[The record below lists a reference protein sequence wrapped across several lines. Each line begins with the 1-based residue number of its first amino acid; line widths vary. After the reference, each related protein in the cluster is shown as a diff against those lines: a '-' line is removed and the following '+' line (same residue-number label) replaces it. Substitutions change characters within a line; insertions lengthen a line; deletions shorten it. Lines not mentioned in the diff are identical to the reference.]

1 MKRLL
6 TYIRDYRVRA
16 VLAPLF
22 KCLEAC
28 FDLFVPLVISRMIDR
43 GIRSGNLGYV
53 FRMGGLLLALATI
66 GLLCSFTAQF
76 FAAKVAIHTGKGLR
90 NDLFRHINSLGYR
103 EIDTLGTS
111 TLITRM
117 TSDINAVESGVNMA
131 LRLFMRSPFIV
142 FGAMVMAFTISARA
156 GLIFTVTIVI
166 LFIVV
171 FGIILTTAPMY
182 RANQG
187 QLDRIM
193 KTTRENL
200 LGVRVVRAFNRQA
213 SEIDEFR
220 RENER
225 LTQMQVRVGRI
236 SALLNPVTYVI
247 INLAVVY
254 LIYRGGGFVY
264 EGAITQGGLVAL
276 VNYMSQI
283 LVELIKLANLIIQIT
298 RAMAS
303 MNRIDGIFALQPA
316 VSDAANASAYSVV
329 TAPSA
334 ATDAASAANASDH
347 HAVTASRDAV
357 GLSVSSDSAAAVAA
371 QRSGDQ
377 RSRVPEVEFRQA
389 AFAYTEGAEDA
400 LRDISFRA
408 MPGQTIGVIGGTGA
422 GKTTLINL
430 IPRFYDVTAGEVLVS
445 GQNVRDYALETLR
458 AKIGLVPQR
467 SVLFRGTLRSNMQW
481 GRPDAT
487 DDEIYA
493 ALKTAQAYDF
503 VEQKGEGLE
512 LQVEQEGRNFSGG
525 QKQRLA
531 IARALVRRPEILI
544 LDDSASAL
552 DFATDAALRKALKSD
567 TENMT
572 VFLISQRVSTVRNS
586 DQIIV
591 LDDGQVAGIG
601 THAELYRSCPVYHEI
616 CLSQLSQAEAE
627 RSDDTAQPTPAAG
640 GGRPAVDQAVGAEQS
655 VTVAGSGSRMAE
667 QREEAVQSA
676 STADGGRSAV
686 ERSDDVEKT
695 ALSEAQ
701 SEGKEVQ

>member
-28 FDLFVPLVISRMIDR
+28 FDLFVPLVISSMIDR

-53 FRMGGLLLALATI
+53 FRMGGLLLVLATI

-142 FGAMVMAFTISARA
+142 FGAMVMAFTISVRA
-156 GLIFTVTIVI
+156 GLIFAVTIVI

-213 SEIDEFR
+213 SEIEEFR

-225 LTQMQVRVGRI
+225 LTAMQVGVGRI

-316 VSDAANASAYSVV
+316 VSDANVSAHSAVTTPSVVTGAASAANASAHSTV

-334 ATDAASAANASDH
+334 ATDVASAP
-347 HAVTASRDAV
+347 
-357 GLSVSSDSAAAVAA
+357 
-371 QRSGDQ
+371 RSGDQ
-377 RSRVPEVEFRQA
+377 RSCVPAVEFRQA

-430 IPRFYDVTAGEVLVS
+430 IPRFYDVTTGEVLVA
-445 GQNVRDYALETLR
+445 GQNVRDYALATLR

-552 DFATDAALRKALKSD
+552 DFATDAALRKAIKSD

-616 CLSQLSQAEAE
+616 CLSQLSK
-627 RSDDTAQPTPAAG
+627 
-640 GGRPAVDQAVGAEQS
+640 
-655 VTVAGSGSRMAE
+655 
-667 QREEAVQSA
+667 EE
-676 STADGGRSAV
+676 
-686 ERSDDVEKT
+686 
-695 ALSEAQ
+695 SE
-701 SEGKEVQ
+701 KEVQ

>member
-28 FDLFVPLVISRMIDR
+28 FDLFVPLVISSMIDR

-53 FRMGGLLLALATI
+53 FRMGGLLLVLATI

-142 FGAMVMAFTISARA
+142 FGAMVMAFTISVRA
-156 GLIFTVTIVI
+156 GLIFAVTIVI

-316 VSDAANASAYSVV
+316 VSDANVSARDAVTAPSAVTDAASAANVSAHSTV

-334 ATDAASAANASDH
+334 ATDAASA
-347 HAVTASRDAV
+347 
-357 GLSVSSDSAAAVAA
+357 

-377 RSRVPEVEFRQA
+377 RSCVPAVEFRQA

-430 IPRFYDVTAGEVLVS
+430 IPRFYDVTAGEVLVA

-481 GRPDAT
+481 GKPDAT

-552 DFATDAALRKALKSD
+552 DFATDAALRKAIKSD

-627 RSDDTAQPTPAAG
+627 RSEDTAQPTAA
-640 GGRPAVDQAVGAEQS
+640 
-655 VTVAGSGSRMAE
+655 AGSGRP
-667 QREEAVQSA
+667 
-676 STADGGRSAV
+676 AV
-686 ERSDDVEKT
+686 ERSDDAEKT
-695 ALSEAQ
+695 ALAEAQ
-701 SEGKEVQ
+701 NEGKEVQ

>member
-28 FDLFVPLVISRMIDR
+28 FDLFVPLVISSMIDR

-53 FRMGGLLLALATI
+53 FRMGGLLLALAVI

-225 LTQMQVRVGRI
+225 LTQMQVSVGRI

-298 RAMAS
+298 RARAS

-316 VSDAANASAYSVV
+316 VSDANVSA
-329 TAPSA
+329 
-334 ATDAASAANASDH
+334 
-347 HAVTASRDAV
+347 RDAV
-357 GLSVSSDSAAAVAA
+357 VAS
-371 QRSGDQ
+371 RSGDQ
-377 RSRVPEVEFRQA
+377 RSCVPAVEFRQA

-430 IPRFYDVTAGEVLVS
+430 IPRFYDATAGEVLVS

-481 GRPDAT
+481 GKPDAT

-512 LQVEQEGRNFSGG
+512 LEVEQEGRNFSGG

-531 IARALVRRPEILI
+531 IARALVRHPEILI

-552 DFATDAALRKALKSD
+552 DFATDAALRKAIKSD

-627 RSDDTAQPTPAAG
+627 RSDD
-640 GGRPAVDQAVGAEQS
+640 
-655 VTVAGSGSRMAE
+655 
-667 QREEAVQSA
+667 
-676 STADGGRSAV
+676 
-686 ERSDDVEKT
+686 VEKT
-695 ALSEAQ
+695 ALAEAQ
-701 SEGKEVQ
+701 NEGKEVQ

>member
-16 VLAPLF
+16 ILAPLF

-28 FDLFVPLVISRMIDR
+28 FDLFVPLVISSMIDR

-53 FRMGGLLLALATI
+53 FRMGGLLLVLAAI

-90 NDLFRHINSLGYR
+90 NDLFKHINSLGYR

-156 GLIFTVTIVI
+156 GLIFAVTIVI

-220 RENER
+220 RENEK
-225 LTQMQVRVGRI
+225 LTAMQVSVGRI

-303 MNRIDGIFALQPA
+303 MNRIDGIFQLQPA
-316 VSDAANASAYSVV
+316 VSDANASDRDAV
-329 TAPSA
+329 TARPVT
-334 ATDAASAANASDH
+334 TDAASAANDSDH
-347 HAVTASRDAV
+347 HAVTAPSAT
-357 GLSVSSDSAAAVAA
+357 AAATVS
-371 QRSGDQ
+371 QCSGDQ
-377 RSRVPEVEFRQA
+377 DSRVPEVEFRQA

-430 IPRFYDVTAGEVLVS
+430 IPRFYDVTAGEVLVA
-445 GQNVRDYALETLR
+445 GKNVRDYALETLR
-458 AKIGLVPQR
+458 EKIGLVPQR
-467 SVLFRGTLRSNMQW
+467 SVLFRGNLRSNMQW

-487 DDEIYA
+487 DEEIYA

-512 LQVEQEGRNFSGG
+512 LKVEQEGRNFSGG

-552 DFATDAALRKALKSD
+552 DFATDAALRKAIKTD
-567 TENMT
+567 TGNMT
-572 VFLISQRVSTVRNS
+572 VFLISQRVSTVRNA
-586 DQIIV
+586 DQIVV

-601 THAELYRSCPVYHEI
+601 THAELYRNCPVYHEI

-627 RSDDTAQPTPAAG
+627 RSDEAAQTGSRTEAEPASAAAG
-640 GGRPAVDQAVGAEQS
+640 GCP
-655 VTVAGSGSRMAE
+655 
-667 QREEAVQSA
+667 
-676 STADGGRSAV
+676 TA
-686 ERSDDVEKT
+686 ERSDDVGQK
-695 ALSEAQ
+695 ALAEAQ
-701 SEGKEVQ
+701 TEGKEVQ

>member
-53 FRMGGLLLALATI
+53 FRMGGLLLVLATI

-90 NDLFRHINSLGYR
+90 NDLFRHINALGYR

-142 FGAMVMAFTISARA
+142 FGAMVMAFTISVRA
-156 GLIFTVTIVI
+156 GLIFAVTIVI

-200 LGVRVVRAFNRQA
+200 LGVRVVRAFNRQT

-264 EGAITQGGLVAL
+264 EGTITQGGLVAL

-316 VSDAANASAYSVV
+316 VSDANVSARDAVTAPSAAAGAASAANVSAHSTV

-334 ATDAASAANASDH
+334 ATDAAS
-347 HAVTASRDAV
+347 TP
-357 GLSVSSDSAAAVAA
+357 
-371 QRSGDQ
+371 RSGDQ
-377 RSRVPEVEFRQA
+377 RSCVPVVEFRQA

-430 IPRFYDVTAGEVLVS
+430 IPRFYDVTAGEVLVA

-481 GRPDAT
+481 GKPDAT

-552 DFATDAALRKALKSD
+552 DFATDAALRKAIKSD

-627 RSDDTAQPTPAAG
+627 RSEDTAQPTAA
-640 GGRPAVDQAVGAEQS
+640 
-655 VTVAGSGSRMAE
+655 AGSGRP
-667 QREEAVQSA
+667 
-676 STADGGRSAV
+676 AV
-686 ERSDDVEKT
+686 ERSDDAEKT
-695 ALSEAQ
+695 ALAEAQ
-701 SEGKEVQ
+701 NEGKEVQ

>member
-28 FDLFVPLVISRMIDR
+28 FDLFVPLVISSMIDR

-53 FRMGGLLLALATI
+53 FRMGGLLLALAAI

-90 NDLFRHINSLGYR
+90 NDLFRHINTLGYR

-156 GLIFTVTIVI
+156 GLIFAVTIVI
-166 LFIVV
+166 LFCVV

-316 VSDAANASAYSVV
+316 VSDANVSARDAV

-334 ATDAASAANASDH
+334 VTDAASARSTVVALQDAASP
-347 HAVTASRDAV
+347 
-357 GLSVSSDSAAAVAA
+357 SVSSDSAAAVAA
-371 QRSGDQ
+371 PRSGDQ
-377 RSRVPEVEFRQA
+377 RSCVPVVEFRQA

-552 DFATDAALRKALKSD
+552 DFATDAALRKAIKSD
-567 TENMT
+567 TGSMT

-627 RSDDTAQPTPAAG
+627 RSEDAAQPTAAAG
-640 GGRPAVDQAVGAEQS
+640 S
-655 VTVAGSGSRMAE
+655 
-667 QREEAVQSA
+667 
-676 STADGGRSAV
+676 GRSAV
-686 ERSDDVEKT
+686 ERSDDAEKT
-695 ALSEAQ
+695 ALAEAQ
-701 SEGKEVQ
+701 NEGKEVQ

>member
-28 FDLFVPLVISRMIDR
+28 FDLFVPLVISSMIDR

-53 FRMGGLLLALATI
+53 FRMGGLLLVLATI

-90 NDLFRHINSLGYR
+90 NDLFRHINALGYR

-142 FGAMVMAFTISARA
+142 FGAMVMAFTISVRA
-156 GLIFTVTIVI
+156 GLIFAVTIVI

-264 EGAITQGGLVAL
+264 EGTITQGGLVAL

-316 VSDAANASAYSVV
+316 VSDANASAHSAVTTPSAVTDAASAANVSAHSTV

-334 ATDAASAANASDH
+334 ATDAASA
-347 HAVTASRDAV
+347 
-357 GLSVSSDSAAAVAA
+357 

-377 RSRVPEVEFRQA
+377 RSCVPAVEFRQA

-430 IPRFYDVTAGEVLVS
+430 IPRFYDVTAGEVLVA

-552 DFATDAALRKALKSD
+552 DFATDAALRKAIKSD

-627 RSDDTAQPTPAAG
+627 RSDEAAQTGSRAAAEPASEAA
-640 GGRPAVDQAVGAEQS
+640 GGRPAA
-655 VTVAGSGSRMAE
+655 
-667 QREEAVQSA
+667 
-676 STADGGRSAV
+676 
-686 ERSDDVEKT
+686 ERSDDVGQK
-695 ALSEAQ
+695 ALAEAQ
-701 SEGKEVQ
+701 DEGKEVQ

>member
-53 FRMGGLLLALATI
+53 FRMGGLLLALAVI

-225 LTQMQVRVGRI
+225 LTQMQVSVGRI

-298 RAMAS
+298 RARAS

-316 VSDAANASAYSVV
+316 VSDANVSARDAV
-329 TAPSA
+329 TASSA
-334 ATDAASAANASDH
+334 ATDAASAHD
-347 HAVTASRDAV
+347 AVTAPSAATS
-357 GLSVSSDSAAAVAA
+357 LSSSASAAATVS
-371 QRSGDQ
+371 QRSDDQ
-377 RSRVPEVEFRQA
+377 RSRVPAVEFRQA

-481 GRPDAT
+481 GKPDAT

-512 LQVEQEGRNFSGG
+512 LEVEQEGRNFSGG

-552 DFATDAALRKALKSD
+552 DFATDAALRKAIKSD

-627 RSDDTAQPTPAAG
+627 RSDD
-640 GGRPAVDQAVGAEQS
+640 
-655 VTVAGSGSRMAE
+655 
-667 QREEAVQSA
+667 
-676 STADGGRSAV
+676 
-686 ERSDDVEKT
+686 VEKT
-695 ALSEAQ
+695 ALAEAQ
-701 SEGKEVQ
+701 NEGKEVQ

>member
-53 FRMGGLLLALATI
+53 FRMGGLLLALAAI

-142 FGAMVMAFTISARA
+142 FGAMVMAFTISVRA
-156 GLIFTVTIVI
+156 GLIFAVTIVI

-225 LTQMQVRVGRI
+225 LTQMQVGVGRI

-264 EGAITQGGLVAL
+264 EGALTQGGLVAL

-316 VSDAANASAYSVV
+316 VSDANVSARDAVTAPSATTGAASGANASAHSTV
-329 TAPSA
+329 TASSA
-334 ATDAASAANASDH
+334 ATDAASAP
-347 HAVTASRDAV
+347 
-357 GLSVSSDSAAAVAA
+357 
-371 QRSGDQ
+371 RSGDQ
-377 RSRVPEVEFRQA
+377 RSCVPAVEFRQA

-430 IPRFYDVTAGEVLVS
+430 IPRFYDVTAGEVRVA

-458 AKIGLVPQR
+458 EKIGLVPQR

-481 GRPDAT
+481 GKPDAT

-512 LQVEQEGRNFSGG
+512 LEVEQEGRNFSGG

-552 DFATDAALRKALKSD
+552 DFATDAALRKAIKSD

-627 RSDDTAQPTPAAG
+627 RSEDTARNGSRT
-640 GGRPAVDQAVGAEQS
+640 AEQS
-655 VTVAGSGSRMAE
+655 VSVAGSGSRVAT
-667 QREEAVQSA
+667 QP
-676 STADGGRSAV
+676 TAAAGGGRSAA
-686 ERSDDVEKT
+686 ERSDDAEKT
-695 ALSEAQ
+695 ALAEAQ
-701 SEGKEVQ
+701 NEGKEVQ

>member
-16 VLAPLF
+16 ILAPLF

-28 FDLFVPLVISRMIDR
+28 FDLFVPLVISSMIDR

-53 FRMGGLLLALATI
+53 FRMGGLLLVLAAI

-90 NDLFRHINSLGYR
+90 NDLFKHIHSLGYR

-156 GLIFTVTIVI
+156 GLIFAATIVI

-220 RENER
+220 RENEK
-225 LTQMQVRVGRI
+225 LTAMQVSVGRI

-303 MNRIDGIFALQPA
+303 MNRIDGIFELQPA
-316 VSDAANASAYSVV
+316 VSDANASARDAV
-329 TAPSA
+329 TARSA
-334 ATDAASAANASDH
+334 ATGAASTQTATGTSASSASAAA
-347 HAVTASRDAV
+347 T
-357 GLSVSSDSAAAVAA
+357 VS
-371 QRSGDQ
+371 QRSGNQD
-377 RSRVPEVEFRQA
+377 SRIPEVEFRQA

-408 MPGQTIGVIGGTGA
+408 MPGETIGVIGGTGA

-430 IPRFYDVTAGEVLVS
+430 IPRFYDVTAGEVLVA
-445 GQNVRDYALETLR
+445 GKNVRDYALETLR
-458 AKIGLVPQR
+458 EKIGLVPQR

-481 GRPDAT
+481 GKPDAT
-487 DDEIYA
+487 DAEIYA

-512 LQVEQEGRNFSGG
+512 LKVEQEGRNFSGG

-552 DFATDAALRKALKSD
+552 DFATDAALRKAIKTD

-572 VFLISQRVSTVRNS
+572 VFLISQRVSTVRNA
-586 DQIIV
+586 DQIVV

-601 THAELYRSCPVYHEI
+601 THAELYRNCSVYHEI
-616 CLSQLSQAEAE
+616 CLSQLSK
-627 RSDDTAQPTPAAG
+627 
-640 GGRPAVDQAVGAEQS
+640 
-655 VTVAGSGSRMAE
+655 
-667 QREEAVQSA
+667 EE
-676 STADGGRSAV
+676 
-686 ERSDDVEKT
+686 
-695 ALSEAQ
+695 SE
-701 SEGKEVQ
+701 KEVQ

>member
-53 FRMGGLLLALATI
+53 FRMGGLLLALAVI

-225 LTQMQVRVGRI
+225 LTQMQVSVGRI

-298 RAMAS
+298 RARAS

-316 VSDAANASAYSVV
+316 VSDANVSARDAV
-329 TAPSA
+329 TAP
-334 ATDAASAANASDH
+334 
-347 HAVTASRDAV
+347 
-357 GLSVSSDSAAAVAA
+357 
-371 QRSGDQ
+371 RSGDQ
-377 RSRVPEVEFRQA
+377 RSCVPAVEFRQA

-430 IPRFYDVTAGEVLVS
+430 IPRFYDATAGEVLVS

-481 GRPDAT
+481 GKPDAT

-512 LQVEQEGRNFSGG
+512 LEVEQEGRNFSGG

-552 DFATDAALRKALKSD
+552 DFATDAALRKAIKSD

-627 RSDDTAQPTPAAG
+627 RSDD
-640 GGRPAVDQAVGAEQS
+640 
-655 VTVAGSGSRMAE
+655 
-667 QREEAVQSA
+667 
-676 STADGGRSAV
+676 
-686 ERSDDVEKT
+686 VEKT
-695 ALSEAQ
+695 ALAEAQ
-701 SEGKEVQ
+701 NEGKEVQ

>member
-6 TYIRDYRVRA
+6 TYIRDYKVRA
-16 VLAPLF
+16 ILAPLF

-28 FDLFVPLVISRMIDR
+28 FDLFVPLVISSMIDR

-53 FRMGGLLLALATI
+53 FRMGGLLLALAAI

-90 NDLFRHINSLGYR
+90 NDLFKHINSLGYR

-156 GLIFTVTIVI
+156 GLIFAVTILI

-220 RENER
+220 RENEK
-225 LTQMQVRVGRI
+225 LTAMQVSVGRI

-264 EGAITQGGLVAL
+264 EGAITQGALVAL

-303 MNRIDGIFALQPA
+303 MNRIDGIFQLQPA
-316 VSDAANASAYSVV
+316 VSDANASAR
-329 TAPSA
+329 
-334 ATDAASAANASDH
+334 D
-347 HAVTASRDAV
+347 AVTARLDIPA
-357 GLSVSSDSAAAVAA
+357 
-371 QRSGDQ
+371 
-377 RSRVPEVEFRQA
+377 VEFRQA

-408 MPGQTIGVIGGTGA
+408 MPGETIGVIGGTGA

-430 IPRFYDVTAGEVLVS
+430 IPRFYDVTAGEVLVC
-445 GQNVRDYALETLR
+445 GRNVRDYALETLR
-458 AKIGLVPQR
+458 EKIGLVPQR
-467 SVLFRGTLRSNMQW
+467 SVLFRGNLRSNMQW
-481 GRPDAT
+481 GKPDAT
-487 DDEIYA
+487 DEEIYA

-512 LQVEQEGRNFSGG
+512 LRVEQEGRNFSGG

-552 DFATDAALRKALKSD
+552 DFATDAALRKAIKTD

-572 VFLISQRVSTVRNS
+572 VFLISQRVSTVRNA
-586 DQIIV
+586 DQIVV

-601 THAELYRSCPVYHEI
+601 THAELYRNCPVYHEI
-616 CLSQLSQAEAE
+616 CLSQLSK
-627 RSDDTAQPTPAAG
+627 
-640 GGRPAVDQAVGAEQS
+640 
-655 VTVAGSGSRMAE
+655 
-667 QREEAVQSA
+667 EE
-676 STADGGRSAV
+676 
-686 ERSDDVEKT
+686 
-695 ALSEAQ
+695 SE
-701 SEGKEVQ
+701 KEVQ

>member
-28 FDLFVPLVISRMIDR
+28 FDLFVPLVISSMIDR

-53 FRMGGLLLALATI
+53 FRMGGLLLVLAAI

-90 NDLFRHINSLGYR
+90 NDLFKHINSLGYR

-156 GLIFTVTIVI
+156 GLIFALTIVI

-220 RENER
+220 RENEK
-225 LTQMQVRVGRI
+225 LTAMQVSVGRI

-264 EGAITQGGLVAL
+264 EGAITQGALVAL

-303 MNRIDGIFALQPA
+303 MNRIDGIFALQSA
-316 VSDAANASAYSVV
+316 VSD
-329 TAPSA
+329 
-334 ATDAASAANASDH
+334 ANASDH
-347 HAVTASRDAV
+347 HAVTARPD
-357 GLSVSSDSAAAVAA
+357 
-371 QRSGDQ
+371 
-377 RSRVPEVEFRQA
+377 VPAVEFRQA
-389 AFAYTEGAEDA
+389 AFAYIEGAEDA

-408 MPGQTIGVIGGTGA
+408 MPGETIGVIGGTGA

-430 IPRFYDVTAGEVLVS
+430 IPRFYDVTAGEVLVA
-445 GQNVRDYALETLR
+445 GKNVRDYALETLR
-458 AKIGLVPQR
+458 EKIGLVPQR
-467 SVLFRGTLRSNMQW
+467 SVLFRGNLRSNMQW
-481 GRPDAT
+481 GKPDAT
-487 DDEIYA
+487 DEEIYA

-512 LQVEQEGRNFSGG
+512 LKVEQEGRNFSGG

-552 DFATDAALRKALKSD
+552 DFATDAALRKAIKTD
-567 TENMT
+567 TGNMT
-572 VFLISQRVSTVRNS
+572 VFLISQRVSTVRNA
-586 DQIIV
+586 DQIVV

-601 THAELYRSCPVYHEI
+601 THAELYRNCPVYHEI

-627 RSDDTAQPTPAAG
+627 RSDEAAQAGSRTETQPASEAAG
-640 GGRPAVDQAVGAEQS
+640 GRPNA
-655 VTVAGSGSRMAE
+655 
-667 QREEAVQSA
+667 
-676 STADGGRSAV
+676 
-686 ERSDDVEKT
+686 ERSDDVGQK
-695 ALSEAQ
+695 ALAEAQ
-701 SEGKEVQ
+701 NAGKEVQ

>member
-53 FRMGGLLLALATI
+53 FRMGGLLLALAVI

-213 SEIDEFR
+213 SEIDELR

-225 LTQMQVRVGRI
+225 LTQMQVSVGRI

-298 RAMAS
+298 RARAS

-316 VSDAANASAYSVV
+316 VSDANVSARDAV
-329 TAPSA
+329 TASSA
-334 ATDAASAANASDH
+334 ATDAASAAYASAHD
-347 HAVTASRDAV
+347 AVTAPSAATS
-357 GLSVSSDSAAAVAA
+357 LSSSASAAATVS
-371 QRSGDQ
+371 QRSDDQ
-377 RSRVPEVEFRQA
+377 RSRVPAVEFRQA

-430 IPRFYDVTAGEVLVS
+430 IPRFYDATAGEVLVS

-481 GRPDAT
+481 GKPDAT

-512 LQVEQEGRNFSGG
+512 LEVEQEGRNFSGG

-552 DFATDAALRKALKSD
+552 DFATDAALRKAIKSD

-627 RSDDTAQPTPAAG
+627 RSDD
-640 GGRPAVDQAVGAEQS
+640 
-655 VTVAGSGSRMAE
+655 
-667 QREEAVQSA
+667 
-676 STADGGRSAV
+676 
-686 ERSDDVEKT
+686 VEKT
-695 ALSEAQ
+695 ALAEAQ
-701 SEGKEVQ
+701 NEGKEVQ

>member
-28 FDLFVPLVISRMIDR
+28 FDLFVPLVISSMIDR

-53 FRMGGLLLALATI
+53 FRMGGLLLVLATI

-142 FGAMVMAFTISARA
+142 FGAMVMAFTISVRA
-156 GLIFTVTIVI
+156 GLIFAVTIVI

-264 EGAITQGGLVAL
+264 EGTITQGGLVAL

-316 VSDAANASAYSVV
+316 VSDANVSARDAV
-329 TAPSA
+329 TAPSV
-334 ATDAASAANASDH
+334 ATGA
-347 HAVTASRDAV
+347 
-357 GLSVSSDSAAAVAA
+357 SVSSHSAVAVAA

-377 RSRVPEVEFRQA
+377 RSCVPAVEFRQA

-408 MPGQTIGVIGGTGA
+408 MPGETIGVIGGTGA

-512 LQVEQEGRNFSGG
+512 LEVEQEGRNFSGG

-552 DFATDAALRKALKSD
+552 DFATDAALRKAIKSD
-567 TENMT
+567 TGNMT

-627 RSDDTAQPTPAAG
+627 RSDD
-640 GGRPAVDQAVGAEQS
+640 
-655 VTVAGSGSRMAE
+655 
-667 QREEAVQSA
+667 
-676 STADGGRSAV
+676 
-686 ERSDDVEKT
+686 VEKT
-695 ALSEAQ
+695 ALAEAQ
-701 SEGKEVQ
+701 NEGKEVQ

>member
-28 FDLFVPLVISRMIDR
+28 FDLFVPLVISSMIDR

-53 FRMGGLLLALATI
+53 FRMGGLLLALAAI

-90 NDLFRHINSLGYR
+90 NDLFRHINALGYR

-142 FGAMVMAFTISARA
+142 FGAMVMAFTISVRA
-156 GLIFTVTIVI
+156 GLIFAVTIVI
-166 LFIVV
+166 LFCVV

-193 KTTRENL
+193 KATRENL

-316 VSDAANASAYSVV
+316 VSDANVSARDAVTAPSAAAGAASAANVSAHSTV

-334 ATDAASAANASDH
+334 ATDAASA
-347 HAVTASRDAV
+347 
-357 GLSVSSDSAAAVAA
+357 

-377 RSRVPEVEFRQA
+377 RSCVPAVEFRQA

-430 IPRFYDVTAGEVLVS
+430 IPRFYDVTAGEVLVA
-445 GQNVRDYALETLR
+445 GQDVRDYALETLR

-487 DDEIYA
+487 DDEIFA

-512 LQVEQEGRNFSGG
+512 LEVEQEGRNFSGG

-552 DFATDAALRKALKSD
+552 DFATDAALRKAIKSD

-627 RSDDTAQPTPAAG
+627 RSDD
-640 GGRPAVDQAVGAEQS
+640 
-655 VTVAGSGSRMAE
+655 
-667 QREEAVQSA
+667 
-676 STADGGRSAV
+676 
-686 ERSDDVEKT
+686 VEKM
-695 ALSEAQ
+695 ALAEAQ
-701 SEGKEVQ
+701 NEGKEVQ

>member
-28 FDLFVPLVISRMIDR
+28 FDLFVPLVISSMIDR

-53 FRMGGLLLALATI
+53 FRMGGLLLVLAAI

-156 GLIFTVTIVI
+156 GLIFAVTIVI

-220 RENER
+220 RENEK
-225 LTQMQVRVGRI
+225 LTQMQVSVGRI

-264 EGAITQGGLVAL
+264 EGAITQGALVAL

-303 MNRIDGIFALQPA
+303 MNRIDSIFELQPA
-316 VSDAANASAYSVV
+316 VSDANASVRDAV
-329 TAPSA
+329 TARPVT
-334 ATDAASAANASDH
+334 TDAASAANDSDH
-347 HAVTASRDAV
+347 HAVTAPSATATAT
-357 GLSVSSDSAAAVAA
+357 VS

-377 RSRVPEVEFRQA
+377 DSRVPEVEFRQA

-408 MPGQTIGVIGGTGA
+408 MPGETIGVIGGTGA

-430 IPRFYDVTAGEVLVS
+430 IPRFYDVTAGEVLVC

-458 AKIGLVPQR
+458 EKIGLVPQR
-467 SVLFRGTLRSNMQW
+467 SVLFRGNLRSNMQW
-481 GRPDAT
+481 GKPDAT
-487 DDEIYA
+487 DEEIYA

-512 LQVEQEGRNFSGG
+512 LKVEQEGRNFSGG

-552 DFATDAALRKALKSD
+552 DFATDAALRKAIKTD
-567 TENMT
+567 TGNMT
-572 VFLISQRVSTVRNS
+572 VFLISQRVSTVRNA
-586 DQIIV
+586 DQIVV

-601 THAELYRSCPVYHEI
+601 THAELYRNCPVYHEI

-627 RSDDTAQPTPAAG
+627 RSDEAAQTGSRTEAEPASAA
-640 GGRPAVDQAVGAEQS
+640 GGRPAA
-655 VTVAGSGSRMAE
+655 
-667 QREEAVQSA
+667 
-676 STADGGRSAV
+676 
-686 ERSDDVEKT
+686 ERSDDVGQK
-695 ALSEAQ
+695 ALTEAQ
-701 SEGKEVQ
+701 NAGKEVQ

>member
-6 TYIRDYRVRA
+6 SYIRDYRIRA

-53 FRMGGLLLALATI
+53 FRMGGLLLALAAI

-142 FGAMVMAFTISARA
+142 FGAMVMAFTISVRA
-156 GLIFTVTIVI
+156 GLIFAVTIVI

-316 VSDAANASAYSVV
+316 VSDANVSAHSAVTAPSVASVANASAHHAVTAPSVATGAASAANASVHSTV

-334 ATDAASAANASDH
+334 ATGAAS
-347 HAVTASRDAV
+347 
-357 GLSVSSDSAAAVAA
+357 A

-377 RSRVPEVEFRQA
+377 RSCVPAVEFRQA

-445 GQNVRDYALETLR
+445 GQNVRDYVLETLR
-458 AKIGLVPQR
+458 EKIGLVPQR

-552 DFATDAALRKALKSD
+552 DFATDAALRKAIKSD
-567 TENMT
+567 TGNMT

-627 RSDDTAQPTPAAG
+627 RSEDTAQNDSRT
-640 GGRPAVDQAVGAEQS
+640 AEQS
-655 VTVAGSGSRMAE
+655 VTVAGSGSRVAA
-667 QREEAVQSA
+667 QP
-676 STADGGRSAV
+676 TAAAGSGHLAV
-686 ERSDDVEKT
+686 ERSDDAEKT
-695 ALSEAQ
+695 ALAEAQ
-701 SEGKEVQ
+701 NEGKEVQ

>member
-28 FDLFVPLVISRMIDR
+28 FDLFVPLVISSMIDR

-53 FRMGGLLLALATI
+53 FRMGGLLLVLAAI

-90 NDLFRHINSLGYR
+90 NDLFKHINSLGYR

-156 GLIFTVTIVI
+156 GLIFAVTIVI

-220 RENER
+220 RENEK
-225 LTQMQVRVGRI
+225 LTAMQVSVGRI

-264 EGAITQGGLVAL
+264 EGAITQGALVAL

-316 VSDAANASAYSVV
+316 VSDANASARDAV
-329 TAPSA
+329 TARSTTAGA
-334 ATDAASAANASDH
+334 ASTQNATGTSESSASAAA
-347 HAVTASRDAV
+347 T
-357 GLSVSSDSAAAVAA
+357 VS
-371 QRSGDQ
+371 QRSGNQD
-377 RSRVPEVEFRQA
+377 RRVPEVEFRQA

-408 MPGQTIGVIGGTGA
+408 MPGETIGVIGGTGA

-430 IPRFYDVTAGEVLVS
+430 IPRFYDVTAGEVLVL
-445 GQNVRDYALETLR
+445 GKNVRDYALETLR
-458 AKIGLVPQR
+458 EKIGLVPQR

-481 GRPDAT
+481 GKPDAT
-487 DDEIYA
+487 DEEIYA

-503 VEQKGEGLE
+503 VEQKGEGLD
-512 LQVEQEGRNFSGG
+512 LKVEQEGRNFSGG

-552 DFATDAALRKALKSD
+552 DFATDAALRKAIKTD

-572 VFLISQRVSTVRNS
+572 VFLISQRVSTVRNA
-586 DQIIV
+586 DQIVV

-601 THAELYRSCPVYHEI
+601 THAELYRNCPVYHEI

-627 RSDDTAQPTPAAG
+627 RSDEAAQTGSRTETQPASEAA
-640 GGRPAVDQAVGAEQS
+640 GGRPAA
-655 VTVAGSGSRMAE
+655 
-667 QREEAVQSA
+667 
-676 STADGGRSAV
+676 
-686 ERSDDVEKT
+686 ERSDDVGQK
-695 ALSEAQ
+695 ALAEAQ
-701 SEGKEVQ
+701 NAGKEAQ

>member
-28 FDLFVPLVISRMIDR
+28 FDLFVPLVISSMIDR

-53 FRMGGLLLALATI
+53 FRMGGLLLALAAI

-90 NDLFRHINSLGYR
+90 NDLFRHINTLGYR

-142 FGAMVMAFTISARA
+142 FGAMVMAFTISVRS
-156 GLIFTVTIVI
+156 GLIFAVTIVI
-166 LFIVV
+166 LFCVV

-298 RAMAS
+298 RARAS

-316 VSDAANASAYSVV
+316 VSDANVSARDAV
-329 TAPSA
+329 TASSA
-334 ATDAASAANASDH
+334 ATDTASAANASAH
-347 HAVTASRDAV
+347 SAVTASSAATS
-357 GLSVSSDSAAAVAA
+357 LSSSASAAATVS
-371 QRSGDQ
+371 QRSDDQ
-377 RSRVPEVEFRQA
+377 RSRVPAVEFRQA

-430 IPRFYDVTAGEVLVS
+430 IPRFYDATAGEVLVS

-481 GRPDAT
+481 GKPDAT

-512 LQVEQEGRNFSGG
+512 LEVEQEGRNFSGG

-552 DFATDAALRKALKSD
+552 DFATDAALRKAIKSN

-627 RSDDTAQPTPAAG
+627 RSDD
-640 GGRPAVDQAVGAEQS
+640 
-655 VTVAGSGSRMAE
+655 
-667 QREEAVQSA
+667 
-676 STADGGRSAV
+676 
-686 ERSDDVEKT
+686 VEKT
-695 ALSEAQ
+695 ALAEAQ
-701 SEGKEVQ
+701 NEGKEVQ

>member
-28 FDLFVPLVISRMIDR
+28 FDLFVPLVISSMIDR

-53 FRMGGLLLALATI
+53 FRMGGLLLALAAI

-90 NDLFRHINSLGYR
+90 NDLFRHINTLGYR

-142 FGAMVMAFTISARA
+142 FGAMVMAFTISVRA
-156 GLIFTVTIVI
+156 GLIFAVTIVI

-264 EGAITQGGLVAL
+264 EGTITQGGLVAL

-316 VSDAANASAYSVV
+316 VSDANVSARDSVTTPSAVTDAASAANVSAHSTV

-334 ATDAASAANASDH
+334 ATDAASAP
-347 HAVTASRDAV
+347 
-357 GLSVSSDSAAAVAA
+357 
-371 QRSGDQ
+371 RSGDQ
-377 RSRVPEVEFRQA
+377 RSCVPVVEFRQA

-430 IPRFYDVTAGEVLVS
+430 IPRFYDVTAGEVLVA

-481 GRPDAT
+481 GKPDAT

-552 DFATDAALRKALKSD
+552 DFATDAALRKAIKSD
-567 TENMT
+567 TGNMT

-627 RSDDTAQPTPAAG
+627 RSDE
-640 GGRPAVDQAVGAEQS
+640 AVQNGSRTAEQS
-655 VTVAGSGSRMAE
+655 VSVAGSGSRVAT
-667 QREEAVQSA
+667 QP
-676 STADGGRSAV
+676 TAAAGGGRSAV
-686 ERSDDVEKT
+686 ERSDDAEKT
-695 ALSEAQ
+695 ALAEAQ
-701 SEGKEVQ
+701 NEGKEVQ

>member
-28 FDLFVPLVISRMIDR
+28 FDLFVPLVISSMIDR

-53 FRMGGLLLALATI
+53 FRMGGLLLALAAI

-90 NDLFRHINSLGYR
+90 NDLFRHINALGYR

-156 GLIFTVTIVI
+156 GLIFAVTIVI

-220 RENER
+220 RENEK
-225 LTQMQVRVGRI
+225 LTAMQVSVGRI

-264 EGAITQGGLVAL
+264 ESTLTQGGLVAL

-316 VSDAANASAYSVV
+316 VSGANASARDAV

-334 ATDAASAANASDH
+334 
-347 HAVTASRDAV
+347 
-357 GLSVSSDSAAAVAA
+357 SAAATAL
-371 QRSGDQ
+371 QCSGDQ
-377 RSRVPEVEFRQA
+377 DSRVPEVEFRQA

-408 MPGQTIGVIGGTGA
+408 MPGETIGVIGGTGA

-430 IPRFYDVTAGEVLVS
+430 IPRFYDVTAGEVLVA
-445 GQNVRDYALETLR
+445 GKNVRDYALETLR
-458 AKIGLVPQR
+458 EKIGLVPQR

-481 GRPDAT
+481 GKPDAT
-487 DDEIYA
+487 DAEIYA
-493 ALKTAQAYDF
+493 ALKIAQAYDF

-512 LQVEQEGRNFSGG
+512 LEVEQEGRNFSGG

-552 DFATDAALRKALKSD
+552 DFATDAALRKAIKTD

-572 VFLISQRVSTVRNS
+572 VFIISQRVSTVRNA
-586 DQIIV
+586 DQIVV

-627 RSDDTAQPTPAAG
+627 RSDAAAQ
-640 GGRPAVDQAVGAEQS
+640 
-655 VTVAGSGSRMAE
+655 
-667 QREEAVQSA
+667 
-676 STADGGRSAV
+676 
-686 ERSDDVEKT
+686 T
-695 ALSEAQ
+695 ALADAQ
-701 SEGKEVQ
+701 NEGKEVQ

>member
-53 FRMGGLLLALATI
+53 FRMGGLLLALAVI

-225 LTQMQVRVGRI
+225 LTQMQVSVGRI

-298 RAMAS
+298 RARAS

-316 VSDAANASAYSVV
+316 VSDANVSARDAVTASSAATNTASAANASAHSAV

-334 ATDAASAANASDH
+334 ATSLSSSASAAA
-347 HAVTASRDAV
+347 T
-357 GLSVSSDSAAAVAA
+357 VS
-371 QRSGDQ
+371 QRSDDQ
-377 RSRVPEVEFRQA
+377 RSRVPAVEFRQA

-430 IPRFYDVTAGEVLVS
+430 IPRFYDATAGEVLVS

-481 GRPDAT
+481 GKPDAT

-512 LQVEQEGRNFSGG
+512 LEVEQEGRNFSGG

-627 RSDDTAQPTPAAG
+627 RSDD
-640 GGRPAVDQAVGAEQS
+640 
-655 VTVAGSGSRMAE
+655 
-667 QREEAVQSA
+667 
-676 STADGGRSAV
+676 
-686 ERSDDVEKT
+686 VEKT
-695 ALSEAQ
+695 ALAEAQ
-701 SEGKEVQ
+701 NEGKEVQ

>member
-28 FDLFVPLVISRMIDR
+28 FDLFVPLVISSMIDH

-76 FAAKVAIHTGKGLR
+76 FAAKVAIHTGRGLR
-90 NDLFRHINSLGYR
+90 NDLFRHINALGYR

-156 GLIFTVTIVI
+156 GLIFAVTILI

-225 LTQMQVRVGRI
+225 LTQMQVGVGRI

-264 EGAITQGGLVAL
+264 EGALTQGGLVAL

-303 MNRIDGIFALQPA
+303 MNRIDGIFELQPA
-316 VSDAANASAYSVV
+316 VSDANASDRHAA
-329 TAPSA
+329 TAPSTMA
-334 ATDAASAANASDH
+334 GAASAANASDRDAVTAPSTTAGAASVANASDR
-347 HAVTASRDAV
+347 HAVTAPSTMT
-357 GLSVSSDSAAAVAA
+357 VAA
-371 QRSGDQ
+371 SAQDAACTSASSASATATVSQHSGDQ

-400 LRDISFRA
+400 LRDISFCA
-408 MPGQTIGVIGGTGA
+408 MPGETIGVIGGTGA

-430 IPRFYDVTAGEVLVS
+430 IPRFYDVTAGEVFVS
-445 GQNVRDYALETLR
+445 GKNVRDYALETLR
-458 AKIGLVPQR
+458 EKIGLVPQR
-467 SVLFRGTLRSNMQW
+467 SVLFRGNLRSNMQW
-481 GRPDAT
+481 GKPDAT
-487 DDEIYA
+487 DEEIYA

-503 VEQKGEGLE
+503 VEQKGEGLD
-512 LQVEQEGRNFSGG
+512 LRVEQEGRNFSGG

-552 DFATDAALRKALKSD
+552 DFATDAALRKAIKTD

-572 VFLISQRVSTVRNS
+572 VFIISQRVSTVRNA
-586 DQIIV
+586 DQIVV

-627 RSDDTAQPTPAAG
+627 RSDEAAQ
-640 GGRPAVDQAVGAEQS
+640 
-655 VTVAGSGSRMAE
+655 AGSRT
-667 QREEAVQSA
+667 EAQSA
-676 STADGGRSAV
+676 SAVAGGHPIA
-686 ERSDDVEKT
+686 ERSDDVETT
-695 ALSEAQ
+695 ALADAQ
-701 SEGKEVQ
+701 NEGKEVQ

>member
-53 FRMGGLLLALATI
+53 FRMGGLLLVLATI

-90 NDLFRHINSLGYR
+90 NDLFRHINALGYR

-156 GLIFTVTIVI
+156 GLIFAVTIVI
-166 LFIVV
+166 LFCVV

-225 LTQMQVRVGRI
+225 LTKMQVRVGRI

-264 EGAITQGGLVAL
+264 EGTITQGGLVAL

-316 VSDAANASAYSVV
+316 VSDANVSARDAV
-329 TAPSA
+329 TALSA
-334 ATDAASAANASDH
+334 ATGAAFAANASVH
-347 HAVTASRDAV
+347 GTVATPSTVIGAASAP
-357 GLSVSSDSAAAVAA
+357 
-371 QRSGDQ
+371 RSGDQ
-377 RSRVPEVEFRQA
+377 RSCVPVVEFRQA

-400 LRDISFRA
+400 LHDISFRA

-430 IPRFYDVTAGEVLVS
+430 IPRFYDVTAGEVLVA

-481 GRPDAT
+481 GKPDAT

-512 LQVEQEGRNFSGG
+512 LEVEQEGRNFSGG

-552 DFATDAALRKALKSD
+552 DFATDAALRKAIKSD

-616 CLSQLSQAEAE
+616 CLSQLSK
-627 RSDDTAQPTPAAG
+627 
-640 GGRPAVDQAVGAEQS
+640 
-655 VTVAGSGSRMAE
+655 
-667 QREEAVQSA
+667 EE
-676 STADGGRSAV
+676 
-686 ERSDDVEKT
+686 
-695 ALSEAQ
+695 SE
-701 SEGKEVQ
+701 KEVQ

>member
-28 FDLFVPLVISRMIDR
+28 FDLFVPLVISSMIDR

-53 FRMGGLLLALATI
+53 FRMGGLLLALAAI

-225 LTQMQVRVGRI
+225 LTQMQVSVGRI

-316 VSDAANASAYSVV
+316 VSDANVSARDAVTASSAATDTASAANASAHSAV
-329 TAPSA
+329 TASSA
-334 ATDAASAANASDH
+334 ATDAASAANASAH
-347 HAVTASRDAV
+347 STVTT
-357 GLSVSSDSAAAVAA
+357 
-371 QRSGDQ
+371 QRSDDQ
-377 RSRVPEVEFRQA
+377 RSRVPAVEFRQA

-430 IPRFYDVTAGEVLVS
+430 IPRFYDATAGEVLVS

-481 GRPDAT
+481 GKPDAT

-512 LQVEQEGRNFSGG
+512 LEVEQEGRNFSGG

-552 DFATDAALRKALKSD
+552 DFATDAALRKAIKSD

-627 RSDDTAQPTPAAG
+627 RSDD
-640 GGRPAVDQAVGAEQS
+640 
-655 VTVAGSGSRMAE
+655 
-667 QREEAVQSA
+667 
-676 STADGGRSAV
+676 
-686 ERSDDVEKT
+686 VEKT
-695 ALSEAQ
+695 ALAEAQ
-701 SEGKEVQ
+701 NEGKEVQ

>member
-28 FDLFVPLVISRMIDR
+28 FDLFVPLVISSMIDR

-53 FRMGGLLLALATI
+53 FRMGGLLLALAAI

-225 LTQMQVRVGRI
+225 LTQMQVSVGRI

-298 RAMAS
+298 RARAS

-316 VSDAANASAYSVV
+316 VSDANVSARDVV
-329 TAPSA
+329 TASSA
-334 ATDAASAANASDH
+334 ATDAASAAYASAHD
-347 HAVTASRDAV
+347 AVTAPSAATS
-357 GLSVSSDSAAAVAA
+357 LSSSASAAATVS
-371 QRSGDQ
+371 QRSDDQ
-377 RSRVPEVEFRQA
+377 RSRVPAVEFRQA

-430 IPRFYDVTAGEVLVS
+430 IPRFYDATAGEVLVS

-481 GRPDAT
+481 GKPDAT

-512 LQVEQEGRNFSGG
+512 LEVEQEGRNFSGG

-552 DFATDAALRKALKSD
+552 DFATDAALRKAIKSD

-627 RSDDTAQPTPAAG
+627 RSDD
-640 GGRPAVDQAVGAEQS
+640 
-655 VTVAGSGSRMAE
+655 
-667 QREEAVQSA
+667 
-676 STADGGRSAV
+676 
-686 ERSDDVEKT
+686 VEKT
-695 ALSEAQ
+695 ALAEAQ
-701 SEGKEVQ
+701 NEGKEVQ

>member
-28 FDLFVPLVISRMIDR
+28 FDLFVPLVISSMIDR

-53 FRMGGLLLALATI
+53 FRMGGLLLVLATI

-90 NDLFRHINSLGYR
+90 NDLFRHINALGYR

-142 FGAMVMAFTISARA
+142 FGAMVMAFTISVRA
-156 GLIFTVTIVI
+156 GLIFAVTIVI

-200 LGVRVVRAFNRQA
+200 LGVRVVRAFNRQT

-316 VSDAANASAYSVV
+316 VSDANVSARDAV
-329 TAPSA
+329 TALSA
-334 ATDAASAANASDH
+334 ATDATSAANASAHGTVAAPSTVID
-347 HAVTASRDAV
+347 AAS
-357 GLSVSSDSAAAVAA
+357 A

-377 RSRVPEVEFRQA
+377 RSCVPVVEFRQA

-400 LRDISFRA
+400 LHDISFRA

-430 IPRFYDVTAGEVLVS
+430 IPRFYDVTAGEVLVA

-487 DDEIYA
+487 DDEIFA

-503 VEQKGEGLE
+503 VKQKGEGLE

-552 DFATDAALRKALKSD
+552 DFATDAALRKAIKSD

-616 CLSQLSQAEAE
+616 CLSQLSK
-627 RSDDTAQPTPAAG
+627 
-640 GGRPAVDQAVGAEQS
+640 
-655 VTVAGSGSRMAE
+655 
-667 QREEAVQSA
+667 EE
-676 STADGGRSAV
+676 
-686 ERSDDVEKT
+686 
-695 ALSEAQ
+695 SE
-701 SEGKEVQ
+701 KEVQ

>member
-28 FDLFVPLVISRMIDR
+28 FDLFVPLVISSMIDR

-53 FRMGGLLLALATI
+53 FRMGGLLLALAAI

-90 NDLFRHINSLGYR
+90 NDLFRHINTLGYR

-142 FGAMVMAFTISARA
+142 FGAMVMAFTISVRA
-156 GLIFTVTIVI
+156 GLIFAVTIVI

-316 VSDAANASAYSVV
+316 VSDANVSARDAVTAPSAAAGAASFANVSAHSTV

-334 ATDAASAANASDH
+334 ATDAAS
-347 HAVTASRDAV
+347 TP
-357 GLSVSSDSAAAVAA
+357 
-371 QRSGDQ
+371 RSGDQ
-377 RSRVPEVEFRQA
+377 RSCVPVVEFRQA

-430 IPRFYDVTAGEVLVS
+430 IPRFYDVTAGEVLVA

-552 DFATDAALRKALKSD
+552 DFATDAALRKAIKSD

-627 RSDDTAQPTPAAG
+627 RSEDTAQPTAAAG
-640 GGRPAVDQAVGAEQS
+640 SGRPAV
-655 VTVAGSGSRMAE
+655 
-667 QREEAVQSA
+667 
-676 STADGGRSAV
+676 
-686 ERSDDVEKT
+686 ERNDDAEKT
-695 ALSEAQ
+695 ALAEEQ
-701 SEGKEVQ
+701 NEGKEVQ

>member
-16 VLAPLF
+16 ILAPLF

-28 FDLFVPLVISRMIDR
+28 FDLFVPLVISSMIDR

-53 FRMGGLLLALATI
+53 FRMGGLLLVLATI

-90 NDLFRHINSLGYR
+90 NDLFRHINALGYR

-142 FGAMVMAFTISARA
+142 FGAMVMAFTISVRA
-156 GLIFTVTIVI
+156 GLIFAVTIVI

-316 VSDAANASAYSVV
+316 VSDANVSARDAATAPSTVTDAASGANASAHRTVA
-329 TAPSA
+329 APSA
-334 ATDAASAANASDH
+334 ATALPSSPASA
-347 HAVTASRDAV
+347 TAT
-357 GLSVSSDSAAAVAA
+357 VSP
-371 QRSGDQ
+371 RSGDQ
-377 RSRVPEVEFRQA
+377 RSCVPAVEFRQA

-400 LRDISFRA
+400 LHDISFRA

-458 AKIGLVPQR
+458 AKIGLVPQH

-487 DDEIYA
+487 DDEIFA

-512 LQVEQEGRNFSGG
+512 LEVEQEGRNFSGG

-552 DFATDAALRKALKSD
+552 DFATDAALRKAIKSD
-567 TENMT
+567 TGNMT

-616 CLSQLSQAEAE
+616 CLSQLSQDEAE
-627 RSDDTAQPTPAAG
+627 RSEDTARNGSRT
-640 GGRPAVDQAVGAEQS
+640 AEQS
-655 VTVAGSGSRMAE
+655 VTVAGNGSRVAT
-667 QREEAVQSA
+667 QP
-676 STADGGRSAV
+676 TAAAGGGRPAV

-695 ALSEAQ
+695 ALAEAQ
-701 SEGKEVQ
+701 NEGKEVQ

>member
-53 FRMGGLLLALATI
+53 FRMGGLLLALAVI

-316 VSDAANASAYSVV
+316 VSDANVSAHSTV
-329 TAPSA
+329 TTP
-334 ATDAASAANASDH
+334 
-347 HAVTASRDAV
+347 
-357 GLSVSSDSAAAVAA
+357 L
-371 QRSGDQ
+371 SGDQ
-377 RSRVPEVEFRQA
+377 RSCVPAVEFRQA

-430 IPRFYDVTAGEVLVS
+430 IPRFYDVTAGEVLVA

-481 GRPDAT
+481 GKPDAT

-512 LQVEQEGRNFSGG
+512 LEVEQEGRNFSGG

-552 DFATDAALRKALKSD
+552 DFATDAALRKAIKSD

-627 RSDDTAQPTPAAG
+627 RSDD
-640 GGRPAVDQAVGAEQS
+640 
-655 VTVAGSGSRMAE
+655 
-667 QREEAVQSA
+667 
-676 STADGGRSAV
+676 
-686 ERSDDVEKT
+686 VEKT
-695 ALSEAQ
+695 ALAEAQ
-701 SEGKEVQ
+701 NEGKEVQ

>member
-28 FDLFVPLVISRMIDR
+28 FDLFVPLVISSMIDR

-53 FRMGGLLLALATI
+53 FRMGGLLLVLATI

-156 GLIFTVTIVI
+156 GLIFAVTIVI
-166 LFIVV
+166 LFVVV

-264 EGAITQGGLVAL
+264 EGTITQGGLVAL

-316 VSDAANASAYSVV
+316 VSDANVSARDAVTAPSAAAGAASAANVSAHSTV

-334 ATDAASAANASDH
+334 ATDAAS
-347 HAVTASRDAV
+347 TP
-357 GLSVSSDSAAAVAA
+357 
-371 QRSGDQ
+371 RSGDQ
-377 RSRVPEVEFRQA
+377 RSCVPVVEFRQA

-430 IPRFYDVTAGEVLVS
+430 IPRFYDVTAGEVLVA

-481 GRPDAT
+481 GKPDAT

-552 DFATDAALRKALKSD
+552 DFATDAALRKAIKSD

-627 RSDDTAQPTPAAG
+627 RSEDTARNGSRTAEQSVIVAGSGSRVATQPTAAAG
-640 GGRPAVDQAVGAEQS
+640 GGRPAA
-655 VTVAGSGSRMAE
+655 
-667 QREEAVQSA
+667 
-676 STADGGRSAV
+676 
-686 ERSDDVEKT
+686 ERSDDAEKT
-695 ALSEAQ
+695 ALAEVQ
-701 SEGKEVQ
+701 NEGKEVQ

>member
-6 TYIRDYRVRA
+6 TYIRDYKVRA
-16 VLAPLF
+16 ILAPLF

-28 FDLFVPLVISRMIDR
+28 FDLFVPLVISSMIDR

-53 FRMGGLLLALATI
+53 FRMGGLLLALAAI

-90 NDLFRHINSLGYR
+90 NDLFKHINSLGYR

-156 GLIFTVTIVI
+156 GLIFALTILI

-220 RENER
+220 RENEK
-225 LTQMQVRVGRI
+225 LTAMQVSVGRI

-264 EGAITQGGLVAL
+264 EGAITQGALVAL

-303 MNRIDGIFALQPA
+303 MNRIDGIFQLQPA
-316 VSDAANASAYSVV
+316 VSDANASAR
-329 TAPSA
+329 
-334 ATDAASAANASDH
+334 D
-347 HAVTASRDAV
+347 AVTAR
-357 GLSVSSDSAAAVAA
+357 SDIPA
-371 QRSGDQ
+371 
-377 RSRVPEVEFRQA
+377 VEFRQA

-408 MPGQTIGVIGGTGA
+408 MPGETIGVIGGTGA

-430 IPRFYDVTAGEVLVS
+430 IPRFYDVTAGEVLVC
-445 GQNVRDYALETLR
+445 GRNVRDYALETLR
-458 AKIGLVPQR
+458 EKIGLVPQR
-467 SVLFRGTLRSNMQW
+467 SVLFRGNLRSNMQW
-481 GRPDAT
+481 GKPDAT
-487 DDEIYA
+487 DEEIYA

-503 VEQKGEGLE
+503 VAQKGEGLE
-512 LQVEQEGRNFSGG
+512 LRVEQEGRNFSGG

-552 DFATDAALRKALKSD
+552 DFATDAALRKAIKTD

-572 VFLISQRVSTVRNS
+572 VFLISQRVSTVRNA
-586 DQIIV
+586 DQIVV

-601 THAELYRSCPVYHEI
+601 THAELYRNCPVYHEI
-616 CLSQLSQAEAE
+616 CLSQLSK
-627 RSDDTAQPTPAAG
+627 
-640 GGRPAVDQAVGAEQS
+640 
-655 VTVAGSGSRMAE
+655 
-667 QREEAVQSA
+667 EE
-676 STADGGRSAV
+676 
-686 ERSDDVEKT
+686 
-695 ALSEAQ
+695 SE
-701 SEGKEVQ
+701 KEVQ

>member
-28 FDLFVPLVISRMIDR
+28 FDLFVPLVISSMIDR

-53 FRMGGLLLALATI
+53 FRMGGLLLVLAAI

-90 NDLFRHINSLGYR
+90 NDLFKHINSLGYR

-156 GLIFTVTIVI
+156 GLIFAVTIVI

-220 RENER
+220 RENEK
-225 LTQMQVRVGRI
+225 LTAMQVSVGRI

-264 EGAITQGGLVAL
+264 EGAITQGALVAL

-303 MNRIDGIFALQPA
+303 MNRIDGIFELQPA
-316 VSDAANASAYSVV
+316 VSD
-329 TAPSA
+329 
-334 ATDAASAANASDH
+334 ANASDH
-347 HAVTASRDAV
+347 HAVTARPD
-357 GLSVSSDSAAAVAA
+357 
-371 QRSGDQ
+371 
-377 RSRVPEVEFRQA
+377 VPAVEFRQA

-408 MPGQTIGVIGGTGA
+408 MPGETIGVIGGTGA

-430 IPRFYDVTAGEVLVS
+430 IPRFYDVTAGEVLVA
-445 GQNVRDYALETLR
+445 GKNVRDYALETLR
-458 AKIGLVPQR
+458 EKIGLVTQR
-467 SVLFRGTLRSNMQW
+467 SVLFRGNLRSNMQW
-481 GRPDAT
+481 GKPDAT
-487 DDEIYA
+487 DEEIYA

-512 LQVEQEGRNFSGG
+512 LKVEQEGRNFSGG

-552 DFATDAALRKALKSD
+552 DFATDAALRKAIKTD
-567 TENMT
+567 TGNMT
-572 VFLISQRVSTVRNS
+572 VFLISQRVSTVRNA
-586 DQIIV
+586 DQIVV

-601 THAELYRSCPVYHEI
+601 THAELYRNCPVYHEI

-627 RSDDTAQPTPAAG
+627 RSDEAAQAGSRTETQPVSEAA
-640 GGRPAVDQAVGAEQS
+640 GGRPAA
-655 VTVAGSGSRMAE
+655 
-667 QREEAVQSA
+667 
-676 STADGGRSAV
+676 
-686 ERSDDVEKT
+686 ERSDDVGQK
-695 ALSEAQ
+695 ALAEAQ
-701 SEGKEVQ
+701 NEGKEV

>member
-28 FDLFVPLVISRMIDR
+28 FDLFVPLVISSMIDR

-53 FRMGGLLLALATI
+53 FRMGGLLLVLAAI

-90 NDLFRHINSLGYR
+90 NDLFKHINSLGYR

-156 GLIFTVTIVI
+156 GLIFAVTIVI

-220 RENER
+220 RENEK
-225 LTQMQVRVGRI
+225 LTAMQVSVGRI

-264 EGAITQGGLVAL
+264 EGAITQGALVAL

-316 VSDAANASAYSVV
+316 VSDANASARDAV
-329 TAPSA
+329 TARSA
-334 ATDAASAANASDH
+334 TTGAASAANASDH
-347 HAVTASRDAV
+347 STVASTQDAACT
-357 GLSVSSDSAAAVAA
+357 SESSDSGKTTDA
-371 QRSGDQ
+371 QCSGDQ
-377 RSRVPEVEFRQA
+377 SSRVPEVEFRQA

-408 MPGQTIGVIGGTGA
+408 MPGETIGVIGGTGA

-430 IPRFYDVTAGEVLVS
+430 IPRFYDVTAGEVLVL
-445 GQNVRDYALETLR
+445 GKNVRDYALETLR
-458 AKIGLVPQR
+458 EKIGLVPQR

-481 GRPDAT
+481 GKPDAT
-487 DDEIYA
+487 DEEIYA

-512 LQVEQEGRNFSGG
+512 LKVEQEGRNFSGG

-552 DFATDAALRKALKSD
+552 DFATDAALRKAIKTD

-572 VFLISQRVSTVRNS
+572 VFLISQRVSTVRNA
-586 DQIIV
+586 DQIVV

-601 THAELYRSCPVYHEI
+601 THAELYRNCPVYHEI

-627 RSDDTAQPTPAAG
+627 RSDEAAQTGSRTEAQPASTACGANQVEEQRDDTAQTGSRTETQPASEAD
-640 GGRPAVDQAVGAEQS
+640 GGRPAA
-655 VTVAGSGSRMAE
+655 
-667 QREEAVQSA
+667 
-676 STADGGRSAV
+676 
-686 ERSDDVEKT
+686 ERSDDVGQK
-695 ALSEAQ
+695 ALAEAQ
-701 SEGKEVQ
+701 NKGKEVQ

>member
-53 FRMGGLLLALATI
+53 FRMGGLLLALAAI

-90 NDLFRHINSLGYR
+90 NDLFRHINALGYR

-142 FGAMVMAFTISARA
+142 FGAMVMAFTISVRA
-156 GLIFTVTIVI
+156 GLIFAVTIVI

-193 KTTRENL
+193 KATRENL

-316 VSDAANASAYSVV
+316 VSDANVSARDAVTAPSAAAGAASAANVSAHSTV

-334 ATDAASAANASDH
+334 ATDAASA
-347 HAVTASRDAV
+347 
-357 GLSVSSDSAAAVAA
+357 

-377 RSRVPEVEFRQA
+377 RSCVPAVEFRQA

-430 IPRFYDVTAGEVLVS
+430 IPRFYDVTAGEVLVA
-445 GQNVRDYALETLR
+445 GQDVRDYALETLR

-487 DDEIYA
+487 DDEIFA

-512 LQVEQEGRNFSGG
+512 LEVEQEGRNFSGG

-552 DFATDAALRKALKSD
+552 DFATDAALRKAIKSD

-627 RSDDTAQPTPAAG
+627 RSDD
-640 GGRPAVDQAVGAEQS
+640 AEQ
-655 VTVAGSGSRMAE
+655 
-667 QREEAVQSA
+667 
-676 STADGGRSAV
+676 
-686 ERSDDVEKT
+686 T
-695 ALSEAQ
+695 ALAEAQ
-701 SEGKEVQ
+701 NEGKEVQ

>member
-28 FDLFVPLVISRMIDR
+28 FDLFVPLVISSMIDR

-53 FRMGGLLLALATI
+53 FRMGGLLLALAAI

-90 NDLFRHINSLGYR
+90 NDLFRHINALGYR

-142 FGAMVMAFTISARA
+142 FGAMVMAFTISVRA
-156 GLIFTVTIVI
+156 GLIFAVTIVI

-264 EGAITQGGLVAL
+264 EGTITQGGLVAL

-316 VSDAANASAYSVV
+316 VSDANVSARDAVTAPSVAAGAASVANVSAHSRVTAPQEATGVSSAANASAHSTV

-334 ATDAASAANASDH
+334 AAGAAS
-347 HAVTASRDAV
+347 
-357 GLSVSSDSAAAVAA
+357 A

-377 RSRVPEVEFRQA
+377 RSCVPAVEFRQA

-458 AKIGLVPQR
+458 AKVGLVPQR

-481 GRPDAT
+481 GKPDAT

-512 LQVEQEGRNFSGG
+512 LEVEQEGRNFSGG

-552 DFATDAALRKALKSD
+552 DFATDAALRKAIKSD
-567 TENMT
+567 TEKMT

-627 RSDDTAQPTPAAG
+627 RSDDAVQNDSRTAEQSVSIAGSGSRVAAQRDEAAQPASTAG
-640 GGRPAVDQAVGAEQS
+640 GGRPAV
-655 VTVAGSGSRMAE
+655 
-667 QREEAVQSA
+667 
-676 STADGGRSAV
+676 
-686 ERSDDVEKT
+686 ERSDDAEKT
-695 ALSEAQ
+695 ALAEAQ
-701 SEGKEVQ
+701 NEGKEVQ